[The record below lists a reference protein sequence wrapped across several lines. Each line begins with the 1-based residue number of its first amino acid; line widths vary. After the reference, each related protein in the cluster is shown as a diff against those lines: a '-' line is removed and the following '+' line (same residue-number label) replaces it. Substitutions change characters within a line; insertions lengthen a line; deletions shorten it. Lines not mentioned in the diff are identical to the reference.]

1 MSIGYADEFAAV
13 DQDVV
18 FNSNH
23 FSQTPN
29 QQRLTDRVLCQ
40 DGIGASML

>member
-1 MSIGYADEFAAV
+1 MSIGYADGFPAV

-18 FNSNH
+18 SNSNR

-29 QQRLTDRVLCQ
+29 QQRLMDRVLCQ